1 MAAPDLP
8 ISPGLDRIESEIN
21 RSKDS
26 IQNSFTRALITANTR
41 GMIVNRSSINKDQ
54 SSQKENSTK
63 ATTREADASKSVDYF
78 PDDDGSAVA
87 TKASTEDSDNSQAGD
102 SKSLEFTLGDK
113 QISFS
118 PGEDA
123 KSVQDK
129 VAANADLFD
138 LVDRVANS
146 EVNSLTDTSGL
157 TVKLGDE
164 TLLETDQQGRVTSN
178 TMLPVKLEVLDRL
191 DDTLKT
197 VQQSEQQEA
206 IPVGQVNIAEATE
219 QKTETLFSEN
229 RAIDRVSADDKA
241 KQVFTKLLDD
251 KTKVGDRI
259 EGAEGI
265 DLKINDRSILKVDN
279 TGKITEKKVSS
290 WNKEQI
296 EKKLGIGPEVGLN
309 ITRTSDLTPAASRW
323 NQVTTKA
330 QEVKNTVNTVKAKAQ
345 GVLTKVSKIKADL
358 ISKPQFKT
366 NPRSLIKQGQNL
378 FAGLGKD
385 SAIEISPR
393 FFAEVAD
400 FRDKLSQQSS
410 PIAVPAAGL
419 APSGQKPQTTR
430 KKAVVASTKTAT
442 TAASS
447 RKKVSKPKEESSS
460 AEGQSL

>member
-41 GMIVNRSSINKDQ
+41 GMIVNRSSIDKSQ
-54 SSQKENSTK
+54 SNQKKNSTK
-63 ATTREADASKSVDYF
+63 TTTRQPDASKSIDYF
-78 PDDDGSAVA
+78 PDDEGSTVA
-87 TKASTEDSDNSQAGD
+87 TKARTEDFDNSQAGD
-102 SKSLEFTLGDK
+102 SKLLEFTLGDQ

-191 DDTLKT
+191 EDTRRT

-206 IPVGQVNIAEATE
+206 VPIGQANTTEVKE

-229 RAIDRVSADDKA
+229 RAINRVSGDDKA
-241 KQVFTKLLDD
+241 KQVYTKLLDD

-265 DLKINDRSILKVDN
+265 SLNVNGRSILKVDS
-279 TGKITEKKVSS
+279 TGQITEKKVSS
-290 WNKEQI
+290 FNKEQI

-309 ITRTSDLTPAASRW
+309 ITRTSNLTPVASRW
-323 NQVTTKA
+323 NQV
-330 QEVKNTVNTVKAKAQ
+330 KNAAKTKAQ
-345 GVLTKVSKIKADL
+345 GVLSKVSKIKADL
-358 ISKPQFKT
+358 VSNPQSKT

-400 FRDKLSQQSS
+400 FRDKLSQQSGS
-410 PIAVPAAGL
+410 TAAPAAGL
-419 APSGQKPQTTR
+419 VPNGQKPQTTK
-430 KKAVVASTKTAT
+430 KKAVVASAKAATKAT
-442 TAASS
+442 SS
-447 RKKVSKPKEESSS
+447 RKKVSKSKEESSS
-460 AEGQSL
+460 AQGQSL

>member
-41 GMIVNRSSINKDQ
+41 GMIVNRSSIDKSQ
-54 SSQKENSTK
+54 SNQKENSTK
-63 ATTREADASKSVDYF
+63 ATTREPDVSKSIDYF
-78 PDDDGSAVA
+78 PDDEGSTVA
-87 TKASTEDSDNSQAGD
+87 TKARTEGSDNSQVGD

-113 QISFS
+113 QVSFS

-129 VAANADLFD
+129 VEANADLFD
-138 LVDRVANS
+138 MVDRVANS
-146 EVNSLTDTSGL
+146 EVNSLTDTPGL

-164 TLLETDQQGRVTSN
+164 TLLETDQQGRVASN
-178 TMLPVKLEVLDRL
+178 TMLPVKLEVLNRL
-191 DDTLKT
+191 EDTLKT
-197 VQQSEQQEA
+197 VKQSEQQEA
-206 IPVGQVNIAEATE
+206 VPIGQANTTEARE

-229 RAIDRVSADDKA
+229 RAIDKISTDDQT
-241 KQVFTKLLDD
+241 KQLFTKLLDD

-265 DLKINDRSILKVDN
+265 SLNVNGRSILKVDS
-279 TGKITEKKVSS
+279 TGQITEKKVSS
-290 WNKEQI
+290 FNKEQI

-309 ITRTSDLTPAASRW
+309 ITRASNLTPAASRW
-323 NQVTTKA
+323 NQV
-330 QEVKNTVNTVKAKAQ
+330 KNVAKTKAQ
-345 GVLTKVSKIKADL
+345 GVLSKIATIKADPL
-358 ISKPQFKT
+358 GILPPIAKT

-378 FAGLGKD
+378 FARLGKD

-400 FRDKLSQQSS
+400 FRDKLSQQSGS
-410 PIAVPAAGL
+410 TAAPAAGL
-419 APSGQKPQTTR
+419 VPNEQKAT
-430 KKAVVASTKTAT
+430 VAKTAPAKQKT
-442 TAASS
+442 VKVGSTRAATAGTQKAA
-447 RKKVSKPKEESSS
+447 KKVSKSKTETS
-460 AEGQSL
+460 AGQTQSL